1 MLQEP
6 FAKQNILQARF
17 HLVRET
23 YCALKFDILSRYTL
37 VATALTKEV
46 LFREVYLTFCKGRT
60 FPFL

>member
-6 FAKQNILQARF
+6 FAKQNISKPRF

-23 YCALKFDILSRYTL
+23 YCTIKFDILSRYTL

-46 LFREVYLTFCKGRT
+46 LFSEVYLAFYKGSTFH
-60 FPFL
+60 FL